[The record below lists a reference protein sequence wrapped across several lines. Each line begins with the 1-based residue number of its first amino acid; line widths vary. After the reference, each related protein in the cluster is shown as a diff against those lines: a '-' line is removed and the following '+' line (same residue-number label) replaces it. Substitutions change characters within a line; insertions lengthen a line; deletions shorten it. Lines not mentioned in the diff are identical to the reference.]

1 MASNPLDNQNRE
13 RERRIR
19 MRARRLWE
27 ADGRP
32 SGHDAEYLERAR
44 ELIGMEENPQAGQ
57 LPHPMRAVRWRA
69 IAPIE
74 EAELQENLGEFP
86 GFQADQGERQQT
98 PSARRR
104 TSKPGGPKPGDR

>member
-1 MASNPLDNQNRE
+1 MSSNPLDSHDRE

-32 SGHDAEYLERAR
+32 NGHDAEYWERAR

-57 LPHPMRAVRWRA
+57 LPNPMRAARGRL
-69 IAPIE
+69 ITPIE

-104 TSKPGGPKPGDR
+104 ASKPGGV